1 VALLYDKGAVSA
13 RLAYSWR
20 SKYLQAINAYGTN
33 SGDGIDANPASPR
46 FGQPYSVQYALPTW
60 GGAYGQLD
68 ASLQYKFTDHVNL
81 SVQATNL
88 TNALYKQY
96 MQQGIGLMER
106 GAFYTGRRFSVRL
119 GYSF

>member
-1 VALLYDKGAVSA
+1 
-13 RLAYSWR
+13 
-20 SKYLQAINAYGTN
+20 
-33 SGDGIDANPASPR
+33 
-46 FGQPYSVQYALPTW
+46 VQYALPTW

-68 ASLQYKFTDHVNL
+68 ASLQYKFTDNVNL

-106 GAFYTGRRFSVRL
+106 GAFYTGRRYSVRL

>member
-1 VALLYDKGAVSA
+1 
-13 RLAYSWR
+13 
-20 SKYLQAINAYGTN
+20 
-33 SGDGIDANPASPR
+33 
-46 FGQPYSVQYALPTW
+46 
-60 GGAYGQLD
+60 
-68 ASLQYKFTDHVNL
+68 VNL

-106 GAFYTGRRFSVRL
+106 GAFYTGRRYSIRL